1 MLLVFPQTRK
11 AGITGSFLID
21 VAAGSFHQYEDPNMD
36 PEKMQSFSLRPLK
49 WCPRFFE
56 TLSPK
61 PYNL

>member
-11 AGITGSFLID
+11 AGIMGSFLID
-21 VAAGSFHQYEDPNMD
+21 VAADRRNGAHD
-36 PEKMQSFSLRPLK
+36 
-49 WCPRFFE
+49 FFE